1 MLSLAGVEDTVI
13 ADEYSLTDIGLAPPR
28 EQFVERLLKNPVLEG
43 DEVGVRN
50 MVSSKRENMLASL
63 EMIDNEF
70 EGREGYMRKW
80 CGLGDEEIEVL
91 KRRLRA

>member
-1 MLSLAGVEDTVI
+1 
-13 ADEYSLTDIGLAPPR
+13 
-28 EQFVERLLKNPVLEG
+28 
-43 DEVGVRN
+43 VRN

-70 EGREGYMRKW
+70 EGREGYIRKW
-80 CGLGDEEIEVL
+80 CGLGDEEIETL